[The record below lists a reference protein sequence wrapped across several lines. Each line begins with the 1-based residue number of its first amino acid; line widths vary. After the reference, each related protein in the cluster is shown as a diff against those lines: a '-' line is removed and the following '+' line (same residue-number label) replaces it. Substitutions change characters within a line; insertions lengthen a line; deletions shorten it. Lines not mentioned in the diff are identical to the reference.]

1 METSKTRIEPK
12 RSRGGEWVVF
22 GDEEYRVPPLA
33 FRALQELADEVAGL
47 QAMGAKPT
55 VEQMTTIEKI
65 VHSALSRNYPEM
77 TLAEVSDMLDVG
89 NYEKVLGA
97 ALSIAGF
104 TRAKEGSPGETGA
117 STGAGST
124 AP

>member
-1 METSKTRIEPK
+1 MGTDSKTRIEPK
-12 RSRGGEWVVF
+12 RSRGGEWVAF

-47 QAMGAKPT
+47 QSMGSKPT
-55 VEQMTTIEKI
+55 TEQMTTIEKI

-89 NYEKVLGA
+89 NYEHVLGA

-104 TRAKEGSPGETGA
+104 TRTRERSPGE
-117 STGAGST
+117 
-124 AP
+124 